1 MYFAITLFSGHAI
14 FLKSKILKSKMRIGE
29 NVWHCFRIIKSN
41 LVTFALK
48 VVPRS
53 LRRIYVAQS
62 GFESYLEFLLQ
73 F

>member
-1 MYFAITLFSGHAI
+1 MQFS
-14 FLKSKILKSKMRIGE
+14 LSQKIRIGE

-53 LRRIYVAQS
+53 LRRIFVAQS
-62 GFESYLEFLLQ
+62 GSESYLEFLFQ